1 VNNRLYRSRTDR
13 VIAGVAGGMAESWDL
28 DPSIV
33 RIGWVLLA
41 LLSIGVFLLIYLIM
55 AVIVPVR
62 PTDQPLALRPTA
74 PGQPDVPAA
83 HGSRPAGAGPVI
95 AGTLLILL
103 GIWFLIREYLDVDL
117 GQLWPVILI
126 VFGLVLIVLAFIRPR
141 RRGV

>member
-1 VNNRLYRSRTDR
+1 MNRLYRSRNDR
-13 VIAGVAGGMAESWDL
+13 IIAGVAGGIAESWDL

-41 LLSIGVFLLIYLIM
+41 LASFGVFLVIYIVM
-55 AVIVPVR
+55 AFIVPIR
-62 PTDQPLALRPTA
+62 PADQPVIRATG
-74 PGQPDVPAA
+74 PGETGGPVGASTRR
-83 HGSRPAGAGPVI
+83 GGAGPVI

-103 GIWFLIREYLDVDL
+103 GVWFLVRDYLDIDL

-126 VFGLVLIVLAFIRPR
+126 AIGLLLIVLAFVRPR